1 MHVSTIIGEKGNA
14 VYTVEPG
21 QMISDTIELLCNRRI
36 GAAVVLEDRQNV
48 CGVISERD
56 VIRALKKDG
65 ATILSRPV
73 RDYMTTEVVTCEFSD
88 SVDHLLGLFTRR
100 RIRHLPV
107 LDEGRLAGI
116 ISIGDV
122 VKFRMAE
129 VESEADALKSYIANG

>member
-21 QMISDTIELLCNRRI
+21 QMISDTIELLCNRKI
-36 GAAVVLEDRQNV
+36 GAAVVVENGQTV

-56 VIRALKKDG
+56 IIRGLRKDG
-65 ATILSRPV
+65 SSMMSRPV
-73 RDYMTTEVVTCEFSD
+73 SDYMTSDVITVSPSD
-88 SVDHLLGLFTRR
+88 SVDHLMGLFTRR

-107 LDEGRLAGI
+107 LDNGRLSGV

-122 VKFRMAE
+122 VKFRLAE
-129 VESEADALKSYIANG
+129 VESEANALKSYIANA

>member
-21 QMISDTIELLCNRRI
+21 QMISDTIDLLCNRRI
-36 GAAVVLEDRQNV
+36 GAVVVVEATHQV

-56 VIRALKKDG
+56 VIRALHQDG
-65 ATILSRPV
+65 ASILSRPV
-73 RDYMTTEVVTCEFSD
+73 RDYMTADVVTCGLSD
-88 SVDHLLGLFTRR
+88 SVDHLMGLFTRR

-107 LDEGRLAGI
+107 IEGGRLAGL

-129 VESEADALKSYIANG
+129 VESEANALKSYIANS